1 MTRLLLTALAAFS
14 LLAAPSRPLQ
24 SVSFQTKTS
33 SKAASDAKG
42 DAKTSPTRPAPAKT
56 DLVDI
61 NSASADELDKLPG
74 VGAAFSQKI
83 IAGRPYRAKNELLK
97 KKIIPA
103 STYSKIQGQIIAKQK

>member
-1 MTRLLLTALAAFS
+1 MNRLLLVLLAAFP
-14 LLAAPSRPLQ
+14 LLASSSRPIH

-33 SKAASDAKG
+33 SKAAADAKG

-56 DLVDI
+56 DLIDI

-74 VGAAFSQKI
+74 IGAAFSQKI
-83 IAGRPYRAKNELLK
+83 IAGRPYRAKSELLK